1 MKRIRTVVALVL
13 CLFMT
18 GCWDQLQLKKL
29 LFVDIIGIDYEGN
42 SKQLKV
48 DYVISSLREASQG
61 GGRQTSLH
69 MKTTGTNL
77 YDAVSN
83 TNKEMP
89 GILSVLETRLY
100 LISSRFAKDEPLRH
114 LDIASQFASN
124 PLYAYLAVYDGD
136 LSELLSKKSMN
147 DQTVSN
153 FLIGLLDDEIRRGEI
168 PSNKLLHYI
177 LGGNQFM
184 NDFALNRFEPYR
196 DEARLAGT
204 ALFSDGRYTG
214 KNLNNEETQLAT
226 LIENPS
232 GKNQLLSS
240 QRDGMQYSVLIQSVK
255 RRFHV
260 LTNADKLHEIEISM
274 QLQVKLVEDGSE
286 FKRHTD
292 KMLKDM
298 ETFIAADLTTRTT
311 KVMAALQQANC
322 DFLQLGHEVAVFHP
336 SLYKNLNWREQYP
349 TLRIKPK
356 VTVKILNTAI
366 LE

>member
-1 MKRIRTVVALVL
+1 MKRTMIALLICV
-13 CLFMT
+13 FIT

-48 DYVISSLREASQG
+48 DYVISALRESNQG
-61 GGRQTSLH
+61 AGRPTSLH
-69 MKTTGTNL
+69 MEATGSNL
-77 YDAVSN
+77 YDAVAN
-83 TNKEMP
+83 TNKEIP
-89 GILSVLETRLY
+89 GTLSVLETRLY

-136 LSELLSKKSMN
+136 LSKLLDQKGMK

-153 FLIGLLDDEIRRGEI
+153 YLIGLLDDEIRRGKI

-177 LGGNQFM
+177 LGGDQFM
-184 NDFALNRFEPYR
+184 NDFALNRFEPFKG
-196 DEARLAGT
+196 DARLTGT

-226 LIENPS
+226 LMESPA
-232 GKNQLLSS
+232 GKNQLLSG
-240 QRDGMQYSVLIQSVK
+240 QRNGKSYSVLVQSAK
-255 RRFHV
+255 RHFHMV
-260 LTNADKLHEIEISM
+260 TDADKLREIEIAL
-274 QLQVKLVEDGSE
+274 QLQLKLVEDGSE
-286 FKRHTD
+286 FKKHTD
-292 KMLKDM
+292 KMLQEM
-298 ETFIAADLTTRTT
+298 ESAIAADLTTRIT

-322 DFLQLGHEVAVFHP
+322 DYLQLGHEVAVYHP
-336 SLYKNLNWREQYP
+336 SLFKYLDWREQYP
-349 TLRIKPK
+349 SLSIKPK